1 MQSLYAARSDWA
13 EVCLTNSNLSL
24 VTNKV
29 DHALSV
35 VDNFTKAYVIGGA
48 AIGLGT
54 GNFIA
59 FSSIASILTAANFLI
74 PIGIAIAA
82 YFGLKLIFDGNKRKS
97 AFIQKKVET
106 ASENIGKAL
115 NGVDEEVKK
124 IFEDVAD
131 KYKQIA
137 ETKYTP
143 IIQVALLEAKETQL
157 QIKVVDRLRR
167 DANILIDKLLE
178 ASLSKIEYARIKPDE
193 MIPT

>member
-1 MQSLYAARSDWA
+1 M
-13 EVCLTNSNLSL
+13 
-24 VTNKV
+24 
-29 DHALSV
+29 